1 MKCITSRSLRSQLFS
16 DHKYKHQNEFINRNI
31 NYTNRSF
38 SLALSFR
45 TRSLPAA
52 SSIFLAASA
61 PVVGGK
67 LSVLLQTGGVCLFA
81 YWVVNFAVPE
91 FIIKDIQSRVEKED
105 GDNPSEEDQR

>member
-1 MKCITSRSLRSQLFS
+1 MKCITSHTLHSQLFS
-16 DHKYKHQNEFINRNI
+16 DQKYKHQNEF
-31 NYTNRSF
+31 TNRSF
-38 SLALSFR
+38 SIALSFR
-45 TRSLPAA
+45 TRSLPAAAA

-91 FIIKDIQSRVEKED
+91 FILKDIQSRVEKKD